1 MTEFGQTGY
10 FTDKNGVNSKTLPQK
25 KVKGVLEYTE
35 IERPTTQVGGSYQKK
50 GYPVNVNSKNPNIPK
65 KVCHPYLFFVKLKS
79 ADAMKQMPE
88 DGKKGASGITKHL
101 SGLWAKMSEQEKQP
115 YVDMQTQDRVRR
127 DRQLKEVETLRL
139 RAGSLWRTEL
149 KAMSS
154 GNHEVHTKRDQNPR
168 WSESDTIIT
177 NASEYNQEE

>member
-25 KVKGVLEYTE
+25 KVKGVLENTE

-50 GYPVNVNSKNPNIPK
+50 CYPVNVNSKNPNIPK

-101 SGLWAKMSEQEKQP
+101 SGLWAKMTEQEKQP
-115 YVDMQTQDRVRR
+115 YVDMQTHDRVRR
-127 DRQLKEVETLRL
+127 DRQLKEVETQGWFTLENGTKSNEQGK
-139 RAGSLWRTEL
+139 AGGAR
-149 KAMSS
+149 
-154 GNHEVHTKRDQNPR
+154 GP
-168 WSESDTIIT
+168 
-177 NASEYNQEE
+177 YNKGPEFTVVGK